1 MLRFPN
7 MFPHGT
13 FSSHHLTQLV
23 LPKTHFGKHSCGRQN
38 NDPPHTHP
46 NVQVTIPRTCKYAML
61 LDKGG
66 IKVLDGIK
74 LDNQLT
80 LK

>member
-1 MLRFPN
+1 
-7 MFPHGT
+7 
-13 FSSHHLTQLV
+13 
-23 LPKTHFGKHSCGRQN
+23 
-38 NDPPHTHP
+38 
-46 NVQVTIPRTCKYAML
+46 ML

-80 LK
+80 LKCKIILDYLGGPSVCTCAKLLSHI